1 MVMLMEL
8 PMLMSGEKKKKK
20 SSPYFQAI
28 EQVFVEMIL

>member
-20 SSPYFQAI
+20 KAALISKPLNRY
-28 EQVFVEMIL
+28 LLR